1 MMSTGKFDFE
11 SGELCLDFA
20 NTVDWHASLQPHDR
34 LTDIY
39 DLVAW
44 GEAAGTLS
52 SQEAERLQQLAEGES
67 EKAGSAFERAVILRE
82 AIYRIFSNRAAGE
95 DINSDDLDILN
106 EALREAMSHLQLT
119 IIPQGFKWEWVEV
132 ENTFDRFAWAV
143 ARSAGELMTSDRLVR
158 VSECADDRG
167 CGYLFIDTSRN
178 SSRRWCSMGTCGNR
192 AKASRSYR
200 RKREAMEQVD

>member
-1 MMSTGKFDFE
+1 MSTGKFDFE

-119 IIPQGFKWEWVEV
+119 IILQGFQWQI
-132 ENTFDRFAWAV
+132 FDWLYTRQRNV
-143 ARSAGELMTSDRLVR
+143 LHHRSLPGRGRANRLR
-158 VSECADDRG
+158 SPG
-167 CGYLFIDTSRN
+167 SWQGFPFGYLT
-178 SSRRWCSMGTCGNR
+178 
-192 AKASRSYR
+192 
-200 RKREAMEQVD
+200 